1 MIAGISSLVVEDE
14 YIIALEIQ
22 RVLESAS
29 ATAIIATP
37 DAAGGASR
45 TFDLAV
51 IAVPPDRP
59 ALVELCRNLGN
70 RGIAVVAVT
79 SGCEPEGGGPAAN
92 VVGVEIADVFKYV
105 AHQRLPLARLPA
117 FAGLPAPSSSA
128 ALRFGFSWVTLSV
141 KSEPASPLPFV
152 SRMLSAGSV
161 IQSDASMFRM

>member
-22 RVLESAS
+22 RVLESAG

-79 SGCEPEGGGPAAN
+79 SGFEPEGGGPLLAGVSTLRKPFSDRELLAA
-92 VVGVEIADVFKYV
+92 VT
-105 AHQRLPLARLPA
+105 
-117 FAGLPAPSSSA
+117 A
-128 ALRFGFSWVTLSV
+128 ALDRCKGGIS
-141 KSEPASPLPFV
+141 
-152 SRMLSAGSV
+152 
-161 IQSDASMFRM
+161 